1 MEKYRFKK
9 KAGALQEAYDE
20 PIQAKSN
27 RAPASSAN
35 LSQQEVSN
43 LFDAMASEAP
53 APQQQQAFAPP
64 PEAFRTAESTGEF
77 AVGELRRQSVRAQS
91 MPRGGAAPTPPPAVD
106 DGLDPHWQ
114 NHGGRSMLFYTVEEG
129 KRVLAVSRSGKMNVV
144 EGPAR
149 VFKWGYSFRP
159 MQHYTAHPSEFLIVR
174 FRDGEQEHL
183 PGPAHVWFDPRVHQ
197 DVSKEEAL
205 PIADKEAV
213 IVYAED
219 DDGGVERRIVHGPA
233 TFVPE
238 PGEWLHTFSWH
249 GNVGGRKVPGALEFQ
264 KLWLLPD
271 QMYHDVPDVRTA
283 DDAVLTIRLMMFFE
297 LVDIETMLATTHDPI
312 GDFLNAATSDV
323 VDFVGRYSFEEFKQ
337 NTEKLNDL
345 ATYKQLTGRAD
356 DIGYRVNRVVYRGY
370 GAKQSLE
377 QMHEKAIESR
387 TRLQL
392 EKATEQQAQE
402 LEDLKLERNI
412 ARARKQRDDERSK
425 IESQLELDEIRHR
438 AERERELANREFAR
452 EQSRL
457 DAEQQDAIERA
468 AEQRQR
474 EHLSNLGDLGVDLTA
489 YLTQARAD
497 RVIELRGNGSNPA
510 HVHLPTDETQ
520 R

>member
-1 MEKYRFKK
+1 MF
-9 KAGALQEAYDE
+9 
-20 PIQAKSN
+20 
-27 RAPASSAN
+27 
-35 LSQQEVSN
+35 
-43 LFDAMASEAP
+43 
-53 APQQQQAFAPP
+53 
-64 PEAFRTAESTGEF
+64 
-77 AVGELRRQSVRAQS
+77 
-91 MPRGGAAPTPPPAVD
+91 
-106 DGLDPHWQ
+106 
-114 NHGGRSMLFYTVEEG
+114 FYTVEEG
-129 KRVLAVSRSGKMNVV
+129 KRVLAVGKSGKMEVV

-149 VFKWGYSFRP
+149 VLRWGKSFRP

-174 FRDGEQEHL
+174 FRDGEQKHL

-219 DDGGVERRIVHGPA
+219 LAGDVERRIVHGPA
-233 TFVPE
+233 TFVPK

-271 QMYHDVPDVRTA
+271 QMYHDVPDVRTS

-323 VDFVGRYSFEEFKQ
+323 VDFVGRHSFEQFKQ

-345 ATYKQLTGRAD
+345 ATYRQLTGRAD

-370 GAKQSLE
+370 GAKESLE

-402 LEDLKLERNI
+402 LEDLKLERSI
-412 ARARKQRDDERSK
+412 GRSQKQRDDERSQV
-425 IESQLELDEIRHR
+425 ESKLKLAELRNE
-438 AERERELANREFAR
+438 AELKRNLANRQSAR
-452 EQSRL
+452 EQERL
-457 DAEQQDAIERA
+457 DAEQSDILDRA
-468 AEQRQR
+468 RDDRQR
-474 EHLSNLGDLGVDLTA
+474 AHLASLAELGVDLTA
-489 YLTQARAD
+489 YLTQGRAD
-497 RVIELRGNGSNPA
+497 RVIELRGEGPA
-510 HVHLPTDETQ
+510 SPHVHLQAEE
-520 R
+520 

>member
-20 PIQAKSN
+20 APTAQR
-27 RAPASSAN
+27 RAN
-35 LSQQEVSN
+35 V
-43 LFDAMASEAP
+43 ASEVQSLSNAV
-53 APQQQQAFAPP
+53 PQQQAAFPDGQAMTSTASG
-64 PEAFRTAESTGEF
+64 FRTAESTGEF
-77 AVGELRRQSVRAQS
+77 AFDDLRREMVRAQS
-91 MPRGGAAPTPPPAVD
+91 PAGHPAPAPKPTPRQPAS
-106 DGLDPHWQ
+106 GLDPHWE
-114 NHGGRSMLFYTVEEG
+114 NHGGHSMFFYTVEEG
-129 KRVLAVSRSGKMNVV
+129 KRVLAVSKSGKMQVI

-149 VFKWGYSFRP
+149 VVRWGHAFRP

-174 FRDGEQEHL
+174 FRDGEQQHL
-183 PGPAHVWFDPRVHQ
+183 AGPAHVWFDPRVHQ

-213 IVYAED
+213 IVYAETE
-219 DDGGVERRIVHGPA
+219 DGDVERRIVHGPA

-323 VDFVGRYSFEEFKQ
+323 VDFVGRYSFEELKR

-345 ATYKQLTGRAD
+345 STYRQLTGRAD

-402 LEDLKLERNI
+402 LEDLKLERDI
-412 ARARKQRDDERSK
+412 ARSRKQRDDERSRV
-425 IESQLELDEIRHR
+425 EAEQELQRIRQE
-438 AERERELANREFAR
+438 AERGRELARRTFRR
-452 EQSRL
+452 EQDRL
-457 DAEQQDAIERA
+457 DADQQDTVARA

-474 EHLSNLGDLGVDLTA
+474 EHLEKLAELGVDLTA
-489 YLTQARAD
+489 YLTQHRAD
-497 RVIELRGNGSNPA
+497 RVIELRGGANGAP
-510 HVHLPTDETQ
+510 HVHLPDGDA
-520 R
+520 